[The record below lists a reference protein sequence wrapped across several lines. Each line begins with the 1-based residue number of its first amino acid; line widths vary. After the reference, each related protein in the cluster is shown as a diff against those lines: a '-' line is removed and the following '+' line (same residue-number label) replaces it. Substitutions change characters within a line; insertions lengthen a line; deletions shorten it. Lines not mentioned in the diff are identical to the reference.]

1 MNMFSR
7 NPFDDR
13 PDGLR
18 RRLADLPQGVKWGA
32 LATLFVAVIFIGW
45 LGAAGFDREIKSRKG
60 PR

>member
-32 LATLFVAVIFIGW
+32 LAAGLVVVLLSVGW
-45 LGAAGFDREIKSRKG
+45 EFRG
-60 PR
+60 